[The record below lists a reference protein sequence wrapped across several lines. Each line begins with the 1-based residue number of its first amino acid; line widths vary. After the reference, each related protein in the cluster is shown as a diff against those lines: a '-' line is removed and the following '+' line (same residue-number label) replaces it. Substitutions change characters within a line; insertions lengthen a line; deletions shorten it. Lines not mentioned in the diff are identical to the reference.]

1 MFLYVVALPMNTDTD
16 TLMGAALLG
25 HHVFQSLDCARQV
38 CAGDRGTGSHG
49 RGTRNDVEP
58 E

>member
-1 MFLYVVALPMNTDTD
+1 MFLYVVAPPMNTDTD
-16 TLMGAALLG
+16 TLMGAALFG

-49 RGTRNDVEP
+49 RGTRNDVE
-58 E
+58 